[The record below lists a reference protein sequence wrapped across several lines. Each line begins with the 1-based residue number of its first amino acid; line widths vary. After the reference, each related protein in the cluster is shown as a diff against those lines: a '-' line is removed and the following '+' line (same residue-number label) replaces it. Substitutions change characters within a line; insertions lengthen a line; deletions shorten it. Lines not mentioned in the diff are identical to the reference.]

1 MRWARFERAFTLIE
15 LIVVIA
21 LLGVLSVI
29 IANVASGMR
38 SRAERVQCM
47 ANVKSLAVAAEMYVQ
62 DNNQWPQ
69 ISMSDDDE
77 EESDSYAKEWLDAL
91 APYKISAKT
100 FICPTIQ
107 RLMSNPDYNQPA
119 NLRIDYMATPFDD
132 KPMTP
137 HQWPRQPWFVE
148 TGDVHGHGN
157 LIIFTDGSIS
167 DLTTVAASA
176 SQ

>member
-107 RLMSNPDYNQPA
+107 RLMSNPDYSQPT
-119 NLRIDYMATPFDD
+119 NIRIDYMATPFDD